1 MSSFLFFGGHDAM
14 DRLPCAETC
23 DLRVSGSRSRSRSRL
38 KLTEFLGSC
47 ISSYRRT
54 QEMSRNDHAAS
65 SSSQRH
71 ATSLAKATK
80 SNRYM
85 VIDMDEQCRSSRSG
99 KLSGILLRAFCSNE
113 RRREEKR
120 REEKSREEQTV
131 YCDKILETSGRERYR
146 GWMAS
151 FGGLRAKAF
160 HMRSGLALVASRG
173 QERMSTTY

>member
-1 MSSFLFFGGHDAM
+1 M

-99 KLSGILLRAFCSNE
+99 KLSGILLRAFCS
-113 RRREEKR
+113 R